1 MMIADVLRHEGGMPA
16 FSQQMNIEDCY
27 PENINNN
34 NVGKIIE
41 DEELKYPQGEYR
53 HVNILRESDSLY
65 FTWQTGVPRPH
76 PGHDPAGGV
85 QEGGV

>member
-1 MMIADVLRHEGGMPA
+1 MTIADVLRHEGGMPA

-65 FTWQTGVPRPH
+65 LTDGSTMPS
-76 PGHDPAGGV
+76 PGA
-85 QEGGV
+85 

>member
-1 MMIADVLRHEGGMPA
+1 MTIADILRHEGGMPA
-16 FSQQMNIEDCY
+16 FSQQINIEDCY

-41 DEELKYPQGEYR
+41 NEELKNPQGEYR
-53 HVNILRESDSLY
+53 HVNMMRERVTHYL
-65 FTWQTGVPRPH
+65 WQTGVPRPH

-85 QEGGV
+85 QEGGA

>member
-1 MMIADVLRHEGGMPA
+1 MPA

-53 HVNILRESDSLY
+53 HVNILRESGSLSL
-65 FTWQTGVPRPH
+65 TDGSTMPS
-76 PGHDPAGGV
+76 PGA
-85 QEGGV
+85 